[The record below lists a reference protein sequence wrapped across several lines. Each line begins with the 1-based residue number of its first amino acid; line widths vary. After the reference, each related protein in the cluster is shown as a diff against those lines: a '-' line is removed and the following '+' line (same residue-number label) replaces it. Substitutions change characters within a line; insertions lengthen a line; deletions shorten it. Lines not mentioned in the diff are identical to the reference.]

1 MKNVYALIASV
12 FICSASF
19 AQDIHFTMFHAAP
32 TVLNPGAA
40 GLFNGTFRA
49 STNFKTQWGSISN
62 PYNTFSFTAD
72 GALWKNRGGNAHMG
86 AGISA
91 YRDVAGSTNYG
102 TTKINLSISTIL
114 YLDENNTASIGL
126 TGGWVQRTI
135 APEDLQWDS
144 QFNGQAFDASL
155 PSYENY
161 TFENNS
167 YFDFAAGAMWSYGT
181 AASSIASF
189 DKFHAQAGIAYHHL
203 SRPLIVNYYG
213 ENEKLYSKFVAH
225 GDLHIATGYSRLA
238 FRPRFTAFFQGPSRE
253 INVGTMV
260 RYLVMEGAKYT
271 GFVKGFAFSL
281 GGYYRLGDAFSPS
294 MELEFGGFS
303 LGYSYD
309 FNLSGLRV
317 ATGGM
322 GGHEV
327 YLKFQNPNPFFKF
340 SRNPSH
346 R

>member
-1 MKNVYALIASV
+1 MRKILAVLAPFFVLNS
-12 FICSASF
+12 SF
-19 AQDIHFTMFHAAP
+19 AQDVHFTMFHVAP

-40 GLFNGTFRA
+40 GLFSGTFRA

-72 GALWKNRGGNAHMG
+72 GAFWKNRGGTAHMG
-86 AGISA
+86 AGIAA

-102 TTKINLSISTIL
+102 TTKINLSLSTIL
-114 YLDENNTASIGL
+114 YLDERNTASIGL
-126 TGGWVQRTI
+126 TGGWAQRTI
-135 APEDLQWDS
+135 SPGDLQWDS
-144 QFNGQAFDASL
+144 QFNGQVFDASL
-155 PSYENY
+155 PSYEDY

-167 YFDFAAGAMWSYGT
+167 HFDFAAGAMWSYGT
-181 AASSIASF
+181 SASTITSF
-189 DKFHAQAGIAYHHL
+189 DKFKAQAGIAYHHI
-203 SRPLIVNYYG
+203 SRPLVVNYYG
-213 ENEKLYSKFVAH
+213 PSEKLYSKLVLH
-225 GDLHIATGYSRLA
+225 GDMHISAEYSRLA
-238 FRPRFTAFFQGPSRE
+238 FRPRFSAFFQGPARE

-260 RYLVMEGAKYT
+260 RYLVSEGAKYT
-271 GFVKGFAFSL
+271 GFIKGLAISL
-281 GGYYRLGDAFSPS
+281 GGYYRVGDAFSPS

-303 LGYSYD
+303 LGYTYD
-309 FNLSGLRV
+309 FNLSQLRA

-340 SRNPSH
+340 SRRPSI